1 MTHFYTPLLP
11 PQLFMCLLWIL
22 LQLAVVFMY
31 WDLPPL
37 ERGKAKE
44 SSTSKSKEMEN
55 KQGLMEDE
63 EEGDDEGKPL
73 MASQELAGSYGSVV
87 TPNPTRN
94 HTSAAPHAIL
104 NDVSMPSSP
113 VPPES
118 HEPPS
123 HFKNFSVTRGRW
135 LGVVVKLVV
144 LISYFGV
151 SKKLENL
158 NLRS

>member
-1 MTHFYTPLLP
+1 
-11 PQLFMCLLWIL
+11 MCLLWIL

-44 SSTSKSKEMEN
+44 SFTSKSREVEN
-55 KQGLMEDE
+55 KQGLVEDE

-73 MASQELAGSYGSVV
+73 MGSQELAGSYGSVV

-94 HTSAAPHAIL
+94 HTCAVSNATL
-104 NDVSMPSSP
+104 NDISPPLSP

-118 HEPPS
+118 HESSTP
-123 HFKNFSVTRGRW
+123 FKNFSVTRGRC

-144 LISYFGV
+144 SISYFGV
-151 SKKLENL
+151 RKSLKI
-158 NLRS
+158 